1 MELNENI
8 STLKKKVILRLA
20 MLPIFLGLLL
30 FLPAGTFRFWEAWI
44 YCIILVILSTFATI
58 YFLKRSPGL
67 VARRMK
73 SKEKE
78 KEQKIIVMFSSAVLL
93 IGFITS
99 GLDHRFHWSEVPVY
113 LVIAANVFV
122 LLGYLIV
129 VLTMRENEYA
139 SRIIEVEKGQKVIST
154 GPYAIVRHPMY
165 SGTVPLLLFTPI
177 ALGSFWALI
186 PFLFLPILL
195 VFRILNEE
203 KVLLKELPGY
213 KEYYQKTRYRL
224 IPLIW

>member
-1 MELNENI
+1 MNKNL
-8 STLKKKVILRLA
+8 SVLKKKIIIRFA
-20 MLPIFLGLLL
+20 MLPIFLGIFL

-44 YCIILVILSTFATI
+44 YCLLLIVPWIFAVI
-58 YFLKRSPGL
+58 YFLKRSPDL
-67 VARRMK
+67 LERRMR

-78 KEQKIIVMFSSAVLL
+78 KEQKTIILLSSIVFL
-93 IGFITS
+93 IGFAIP
-99 GLDHRFHWSEVPVY
+99 GLDHRFYWSEVPVC

-129 VLTMRENEYA
+129 FFAMRENRYA

-165 SGTVPLLLFTPI
+165 TGVVPMFLFTPI

-213 KEYYQKTRYRL
+213 KEYCQKIHYRL

>member
-1 MELNENI
+1 MNKNL
-8 STLKKKVILRLA
+8 SVLKKKIIIRFA
-20 MLPIFLGLLL
+20 MLPIFLGIFL

-44 YCIILVILSTFATI
+44 YCLLLIVPWIFAVI
-58 YFLKRSPGL
+58 YFLKRSPDL
-67 VARRMK
+67 LERRMR

-78 KEQKIIVMFSSAVLL
+78 KEQKTIILLSSIVFL
-93 IGFITS
+93 IGFAIP
-99 GLDHRFHWSEVPVY
+99 GLDHRFYWSEVPAC

-129 VLTMRENEYA
+129 FFAMRENRYA

-165 SGTVPLLLFTPI
+165 TGVVPMFLFTPI

-213 KEYYQKTRYRL
+213 KEYCQKIHYRL